1 MGSRESV
8 VKSVG
13 GFCVVAVLALPLLQG
28 CAEAVVVG
36 SAAAIVSI
44 HDRRPTRV
52 MVRDQNIEILARKA
66 LARDVSLADRA
77 HLNVTS
83 FNGVA
88 LVTGEVPSKAL
99 RARAVAL
106 VQAIPGVHKVRREIR
121 VAPPA
126 SFGARTSES
135 MTTARVKAKLFA
147 SDFDATRVKIVSAGG
162 EVFLMGLVTRDEAGQ
177 GMALANHVG
186 GVDKVVDVFEYID

>member
-177 GMALANHVG
+177 VMALANHVG